1 MDQSSKRLAFVILFD
16 LEHLDYIFTQVLLV
30 VGEYHDTYLECNLVF
45 LYLVSC
51 VVIINSLSHPVF
63 PPESGCDSI
72 GIRAK
77 IMPPRMTT
85 RSAGRST
92 TAPRGRGI
100 GERVDRGAKRNREPV
115 RRNNGIIG
123 ELDGQGNDRGVG
135 ANRGVDGVLDF
146 FLTSLSTIAGNIPTL
161 SQVGSQG
168 SNQGKMFE
176 SKRDAVNDNYPGDVR
191 KSIANKDRRGCTYKE
206 FLACYP
212 KEYDGKGRARVY
224 TR

>member
-1 MDQSSKRLAFVILFD
+1 MLCILRR
-16 LEHLDYIFTQVLLV
+16 IFTQVLLV
-30 VGEYHDTYLECNLVF
+30 VGECHDTYLECNLVL

-63 PPESGCDSI
+63 PPESGCDNI

-77 IMPPRMTT
+77 IMSPRMTT

-92 TAPRGRGI
+92 TAPRGRGT
-100 GERVDRGAKRNREPV
+100 GERVDRGARRTREPV
-115 RRNNGIIG
+115 RRNNETIG

-146 FLTSLSTIAGNIPTL
+146 STIIAQQLQNLLPTL
-161 SQVGSQG
+161 LAQVGSQG
-168 SNQGKMFE
+168 SNQGNG
-176 SKRDAVNDNYPGDVR
+176 RNQNGDAVNDNIQGDVR
-191 KSIANKDRRGCTYKE
+191 NVIANKDRRGCTYKE

-212 KEYDGKGRARVY
+212 KEYDGKGGARVY